1 MGKSTR
7 KQSEGIAGKIK
18 PNKPYSDFPL
28 FAHATGRWAKKIR
41 GKFHYFGK
49 WNDPDV
55 ALAKYLDQKDDLH
68 AGRTPRTT
76 GDGLSVRDLL
86 NQFLTAKQFAGFPV
100 EDRHRN
106 PGVGTELLG
115 SQDQLV
121 AADVPAHG
129 VCAHADGRP
138 HARGAGDEV
147 QRIPDLGHRG

>member
-86 NQFLTAKQFAGFPV
+86 NQFLTAKRHLVDTRELTGRSFSDYHQTCENILGFFG
-100 EDRHRN
+100 RTRRY
-106 PGVGTELLG
+106 VGQG
-115 SQDQLV
+115 
-121 AADVPAHG
+121 
-129 VCAHADGRP
+129 
-138 HARGAGDEV
+138 
-147 QRIPDLGHRG
+147 